1 MSSHQRVF
9 YIDALKVFAMVLVVL
24 GHLAQFSPFQDTF
37 YSSFV
42 GIFHMPLFMA
52 ISGVVTKPY
61 CIHLPKRL
69 KMLVP
74 FLCLW
79 PRMGTCLIANYS
91 YLCNTLNIQYVS

>member
-42 GIFHMPLFMA
+42 GAPDKPC
-52 ISGVVTKPY
+52 GVGRADAN
-61 CIHLPKRL
+61 PKL
-69 KMLVP
+69 L
-74 FLCLW
+74 
-79 PRMGTCLIANYS
+79 
-91 YLCNTLNIQYVS
+91 LNDT